1 MPYVLALDVFV
12 SLESR
17 PRTRIKTMT
26 DKITHKHIGDVSF
39 KINPDAL
46 KEIIS
51 AGRLSEF
58 ASVAAAQAASQI
70 AAQIV
75 DHVASA
81 ALEPKKFAAAAELQF
96 SYVFEGGD
104 FGTPGPRG
112 PHGPRPGG
120 GVVVLQSFMQR
131 AG

>member
-1 MPYVLALDVFV
+1 MA
-12 SLESR
+12 
-17 PRTRIKTMT
+17 
-26 DKITHKHIGDVSF
+26 DKITQKHIGDVSF

-70 AAQIV
+70 ASQIV

-81 ALEPKKFAAAAELQF
+81 ALEPSKLTGAAELKF
-96 SYVFEGGD
+96 GYVFEGGD
-104 FGTPGPRG
+104 FGTPGPKG

-131 AG
+131 SI